1 MGLVFVGF
9 LTFQNRDLLAS
20 IKRCALLSV
29 VNSFSCRAITTL
41 EVVCTAEMQLALQPG
56 AGLGHRCDIYHSC

>member
-29 VNSFSCRAITTL
+29 VRSFSCRAKDTFEVL
-41 EVVCTAEMQLALQPG
+41 EL
-56 AGLGHRCDIYHSC
+56 